1 MNTTD
6 ALFTQRESLL
16 VFSGYVLPATLELKE
31 ENMLTGRGGD
41 SPPPPPCVSTYV
53 MLYNMM

>member
-6 ALFTQRESLL
+6 DLFTQRESLL
-16 VFSGYVLPATLELKE
+16 VSSGYVLPATLELKE
-31 ENMLTGRGGD
+31 ENMLKGRDGD

-53 MLYNMM
+53 VI